1 MDEIEEDEMSVGLF
15 DSTDL
20 DEMKRDRD
28 IPGLFQR
35 YVRNLQKSGA
45 GFIGRCP
52 NHNDTNPSWS
62 LFRDSDGTWLCK
74 CHKCNDGAK
83 NIFQFIQSETSCPF
97 EKALE
102 IVRDYVGHEDGR
114 EEEPEYKSAPER
126 PPYTYNRA
134 ATTARLGEAGEY
146 LRSHGVSMDVARAAG
161 VGVDDF
167 PGVGRCITFDYDGT
181 NVKLRALHK
190 KAFRHYP
197 GTSTNSLFY
206 NFGVIER
213 EKPPEIF
220 ITESERD
227 CLTMV
232 SHGFPAISVSSA
244 TACLSRSDGSF
255 LDDPGVT
262 LTFSSGDLHKLS
274 QVKNIYLALDQDAE
288 GQKCAHALQK
298 ALPHAKI
305 LTWQYGGKGS
315 SDPKDV
321 GEIYL
326 NDSEG
331 FKNKIVQLCQEA
343 TGAEESGA
351 GGGDIGTDVSGDLKK
366 NVTGNVFIGDN
377 HPTTKPITP
386 QFPEDALYGL
396 AGDIVRKLRPQ
407 TEAHPAALMAGI
419 LTRFGNIVGRTAF
432 FQVEDTQHHC
442 NLFVANVGLS
452 SKSRKGTASARIA
465 KVFESVD
472 PAWHGNRNFSG
483 LSSAEGVIWNVRD
496 SRVGDE
502 GETVDAGVSDKRML
516 VYEGEFASALQ
527 VMKREGNTLSAIIR
541 NAWDGRTLQSLVKNN
556 PAKATGAHISILSD
570 ITLDEL
576 QLTLAMADKLN
587 GFANR
592 FLWLHC
598 ERCGLKPFGGDDIDW
613 EDEIVRLQ
621 SAVDVTTERKRV
633 FMDRNA
639 RLMWQRAY
647 EDLSESLPGAVG
659 AVTSR
664 GEAQVIRLAL
674 IYAMLDE
681 SQHIRVEHLHA
692 ALAFWGYAVES
703 ARFIFEC
710 LSPDQNQILSFLDVP
725 RTKTEIY
732 KICFQSHRKA
742 DLINADLQTLMRL
755 RRVDHLVEGDRET
768 YLRRK

>member
-1 MDEIEEDEMSVGLF
+1 MSVGLF
-15 DSTDL
+15 DSTNI

-28 IPGLFQR
+28 IPSLFQS
-35 YVRNLQKSGA
+35 YVKNVQKSGT

-74 CHKCNDGAK
+74 CHKCDDGAK
-83 NIFQFIQSETSCPF
+83 NIFQFIQTETSCTF
-97 EKALE
+97 EEALE
-102 IVRDYVGHEDGR
+102 IVKDHVGYEDGR
-114 EEEPEYKSAPER
+114 EEDSKADYEKPAPER
-126 PPYTYNRA
+126 PPYKYSRA
-134 ATTARLGEAGEY
+134 ATTARLGEAGQY
-146 LRSHGVSMDVARAAG
+146 LRSHGVSMEVARAAG

-167 PGVGRCITFDYDGT
+167 PGVGRCVTFDYDGT

-190 KAFRHYP
+190 KAFCHYQ
-197 GTSTNSLFY
+197 GTSTASLFY
-206 NFGVIER
+206 NFAVIG
-213 EKPPEIF
+213 EKPTEIF

-227 CLTMV
+227 CLTLV
-232 SHGFPAISVSSA
+232 SHGLPAISVSSA
-244 TACLSRSDGSF
+244 TACLTRNNSGF
-255 LDDPGVT
+255 LDDPGVS
-262 LTFSSGDLHKLS
+262 LKFSLSDLDKLK
-274 QVKNIYLALDQDAE
+274 QVENVYLALDQDAE
-288 GQKCAHALQK
+288 GQKCAHALHK
-298 ALPHAKI
+298 ALSHAKI
-305 LTWQYGGKGS
+305 LIWPYGGKGS
-315 SDPKDV
+315 TDPKDI

-326 NDSEG
+326 NDPAG
-331 FKNKIVQLCQEA
+331 FKDKTLELCRKA
-343 TGAEESGA
+343 ASGVDESQS
-351 GGGDIGTDVSGDLKK
+351 DVSSDARKDVG
-366 NVTGNVFIGDN
+366 GNAVSAASIISGE
-377 HPTTKPITP
+377 HKPVTP
-386 QFPEDALYGL
+386 QFPDDALYGL

-432 FQVEDTQHHC
+432 FQVEDTQHFC
-442 NLFVANVGLS
+442 NLFAANVGLS
-452 SKSRKGTASARIA
+452 SKSRKGTASARISRI
-465 KVFESVD
+465 FEAVD
-472 PAWHGNRNFSG
+472 LGWHANRNFSG

-496 SRVGDE
+496 SRIGDE
-502 GETVDAGVSDKRML
+502 GETVDAGVPDKRML

-541 NAWDGRTLQSLVKNN
+541 NAWDGRSLQSLVKNN

-613 EDEIVRLQ
+613 EDEIARLQ
-621 SAVDVTTERKRV
+621 SAVDVTKERKRV

-647 EDLSESLPGAVG
+647 EDLSEALPGSVG

-681 SQHIRVEHLHA
+681 SQHIRVEHLQA
-692 ALAFWGYAVES
+692 ALAFWGYAVKS

-710 LSPDQNQILSFLDVP
+710 LSPEQNQILGFVDVP

-742 DLINADLQTLMRL
+742 DLINADLRTLIRL
-755 RRVDHLVEGDRET
+755 RRIDHLVDGDRET
-768 YLRRK
+768 YLQKT